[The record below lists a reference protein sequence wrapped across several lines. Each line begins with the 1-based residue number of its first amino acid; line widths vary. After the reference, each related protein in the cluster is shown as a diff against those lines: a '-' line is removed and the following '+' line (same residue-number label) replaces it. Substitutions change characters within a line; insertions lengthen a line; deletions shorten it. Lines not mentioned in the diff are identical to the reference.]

1 MLKMRQVG
9 IGWMIVGIALT
20 VQGCWEKDED
30 QLTLLGDGG
39 CRAADGD
46 GGSPAY
52 ISGMS
57 VEGCKQH
64 CFENGEACSAVEF
77 NSGNGLCE
85 VHADAI
91 TRVEPVE
98 GVACY
103 VLK

>member
-1 MLKMRQVG
+1 VFNVRQVG
-9 IGWMIVGIALT
+9 VGLVIVGIALT
-20 VQGCWEKDED
+20 AQGCWEKDED

-39 CRAADGD
+39 CRTDDGD
-46 GGSPAY
+46 DGSATY

-57 VEGCKQH
+57 LERCRQN
-64 CFENGEACSAVEF
+64 CFKKEEPCTAIEF
-77 NSGNGLCE
+77 NSNNSMCE
-85 VHADAI
+85 VHSETI